1 MIHWNIAAI
10 VGVSGVGKTSLCTCA
25 AKVLGYR
32 YVNYGNLMLDV
43 ARSLD
48 LALNRDELFNLDIKV
63 QESIWKTAAYKI
75 KDMQLSSN
83 KILVD
88 LHGVD
93 QSNIGYIIS
102 LPIGIISPDIII
114 IVESSYENII
124 YRRRSDKIRNRR
136 LESLEYIMEYMN
148 ILRMSMVAYSVI
160 YGSNLVI
167 LENDDFKICLD
178 EIVKIL
184 C

>member
-1 MIHWNIAAI
+1 MNFLI
-10 VGVSGVGKTSLCTCA
+10 
-25 AKVLGYR
+25 Y
-32 YVNYGNLMLDV
+32 
-43 ARSLD
+43 
-48 LALNRDELFNLDIKV
+48 IKV
-63 QESIWKTAAYKI
+63 QESIWKAAAYKI
-75 KDMQLSSN
+75 KYMQLSSN
-83 KILVD
+83 KIIVD

-93 QSNIGYIIS
+93 KSNIGYIIS

-124 YRRRSDKIRNRR
+124 YRRRSDKIRNRP
-136 LESLEYIMEYMN
+136 LESMEYIMEYMN

-160 YGSNLVI
+160 YGSNLSI
-167 LENDDFKICLD
+167 LENDNFKTCLD